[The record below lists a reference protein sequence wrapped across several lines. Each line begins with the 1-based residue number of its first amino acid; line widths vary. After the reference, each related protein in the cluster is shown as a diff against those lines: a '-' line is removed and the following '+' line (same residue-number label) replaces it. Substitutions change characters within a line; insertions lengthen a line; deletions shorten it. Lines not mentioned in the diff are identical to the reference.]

1 MFKRLFMPNRQ
12 ITRALLLGVFA
23 IIGIIAV
30 QSYWVLN
37 TWNINEQ
44 EFEEKINL
52 ILYNTACSI
61 AEVNN
66 ADLPKKNIIKRRSS
80 NYYIVNIDSEI
91 NPGMLEQF
99 LQEGIEAWALNVDF
113 EYGIYDCTSNEM
125 VYGNYCNYELEG
137 GKQIGRAAGL
147 PVSELKTSNYYFG
160 IRFPTRSSYLFQRM
174 QLSVFFSVILL
185 LTIIFFAY
193 AMYVMLRQNRL
204 SNMQKD
210 FINNM
215 THEFKTPLSTIK
227 IAADF
232 FARHPEIKK
241 DERLLT
247 YANIIKDQN
256 KRLNDQV
263 ERVLNIVKFEQNNFN
278 LKMESVDLGATMAS
292 VVNNERLRVNQLGGS
307 LTLQLPKE
315 DCYIQADQLHFS
327 NVLYNLLDNAIKYSR
342 EKPVIAVKLSQ
353 QEKGY
358 CLEISDQGIGI
369 PKEHQSSVFEK
380 FYRIPT
386 GNIHNVK
393 GFGIGLYYV
402 QKICDAHGWTIKLES
417 EEGIYARFS
426 ILIAKK

>member
-1 MFKRLFMPNRQ
+1 MPNRQ

-23 IIGIIAV
+23 IIGIMAV
-30 QSYWVLN
+30 QTYWVLN

-44 EFEEKINL
+44 EFEEKINM

-61 AEVNN
+61 AEVNS
-66 ADLPKKNIIKRRSS
+66 ADLPKRNIVKRRSS

-99 LQEGIEAWALNVDF
+99 LQEGIEAWALNIDF
-113 EYGIYDCTSNEM
+113 EYGIYDCTSDEM
-125 VYGNYCNYELEG
+125 VYGNYCNYELEADREARQG
-137 GKQIGRAAGL
+137 TRL
-147 PVSELKTSNYYFG
+147 PISDLNTSNYYFG
-160 IRFPTRSSYLFQRM
+160 IRFPTRSSYLFQKM
-174 QLSVFFSVILL
+174 QLSVFFSAILL

-227 IAADF
+227 IAADYF
-232 FARHPEIKK
+232 GRHPEIKK
-241 DERLLT
+241 DKRLYT

-263 ERVLNIVKFEQNNFN
+263 ERVLNIVKFEQDNFN
-278 LKMESVDLGATMAS
+278 LKKEAIHLNETISNIVD
-292 VVNNERLRVNQLGGS
+292 NERLHVNQLGGS
-307 LTLQLPKE
+307 LELRLPKGTCVVE
-315 DCYIQADQLHFS
+315 ADQFHFS
-327 NVLYNLLDNAIKYSR
+327 NALYNLLDNAIKYCK
-342 EKPVIAVKLSQ
+342 EKPVIEVALREQK
-353 QEKGY
+353 EGY
-358 CLEISDQGIGI
+358 CLEVSDQGIGI
-369 PKEHQSSVFEK
+369 SKERQSSVFEK

-402 QKICDAHGWTIKLES
+402 WQICESHGWSIKLES
-417 EEGIYARFS
+417 EEGVYSRFS
-426 ILIAKK
+426 IFLPKK